1 MATKREIEV
10 RGPDVEAA
18 ISKGLAQ
25 LGLTRNDVIVEV
37 LDEGSRG
44 LLGIGARDAVV
55 RLTGMMAASPP
66 PARPKPAP
74 EPKPQPVTPPRAA
87 PTPTATPAPEPVPP
101 TAVSPT
107 PAQPVFTKPEPAD
120 IDDPDLNQDA
130 ETAGEVLGTILEHM
144 GIEAEVVATLPE
156 ADDKTGRQMV
166 TMQIVSDEDLSILIG
181 PRGDTLGDLQY
192 LTRLIAGNKLLRR
205 TNITIDVQ
213 GYRQRREQAL
223 TRLAQRMAEKAVNR
237 GHAVSLEPMPPN
249 ERRII
254 HMALRDYDGVYTNS
268 VGEGSQRRVR
278 IYLEE

>member
-1 MATKREIEV
+1 MATKREIEA

-18 ISKGLAQ
+18 VNNGLAQ

-55 RLTGMMAASPP
+55 RLTGMTAASPQPAPKPQAKPAKPAPVP
-66 PARPKPAP
+66 PPKPAP
-74 EPKPQPVTPPRAA
+74 TPVVM
-87 PTPTATPAPEPVPP
+87 PAPEPVPP
-101 TAVSPT
+101 MAVS
-107 PAQPVFTKPEPAD
+107 FTKPQPAD
-120 IDDPDLNQDA
+120 IDDPELSQDA
-130 ETAGEVLGTILEHM
+130 ETATEVLRTILDHM
-144 GIEAEVVATLPE
+144 GIEAEVVTTLPE
-156 ADDKTGRQMV
+156 PDDKTGRQMV
-166 TMQIVSDEDLSILIG
+166 VLQIVSDEDLSILIG

-205 TNITIDVQ
+205 TNISIDVQ
-213 GYRQRREQAL
+213 GYRERREQAL
-223 TRLAQRMAEKAVNR
+223 TRLAQRMAEKALKR
-237 GHAVSLEPMPPN
+237 GQALSLEPMPPN
-249 ERRII
+249 ERRIV

>member
-10 RGPDVEAA
+10 RGPDVETAV
-18 ISKGLAQ
+18 SNGLAQ

-55 RLTGMMAASPP
+55 RLTGMTAASSSPP
-66 PARPKPAP
+66 PPPKAAKPEPVPTPKP
-74 EPKPQPVTPPRAA
+74 A
-87 PTPTATPAPEPVPP
+87 PTPTATPAPVPAP
-101 TAVSPT
+101 TVVST
-107 PAQPVFTKPEPAD
+107 TKPEPAD
-120 IDDPDLNQDA
+120 IDDAELSQDA
-130 ETAGEVLGTILEHM
+130 ETAGEVLRTILDHM
-144 GIEAEVVATLPE
+144 GIEADVVATMPE
-156 ADDKTGRQMV
+156 PDDKTGRQMV
-166 TMQIVSDEDLSILIG
+166 VLQIVSDEDLSILIG

-213 GYRQRREQAL
+213 GYRERREQAL
-223 TRLAQRMAEKAVNR
+223 TRLAQRMAEKALKR
-237 GHAVSLEPMPPN
+237 GQAVSLEPMPPN

-254 HMALRDYDGVYTNS
+254 HMALRDYEGVYTNS

-278 IYLEE
+278 IYLED

>member
-55 RLTGMMAASPP
+55 RLTGMTAAASPP
-66 PARPKPAP
+66 KPKPP
-74 EPKPQPVTPPRAA
+74 TEHKPQPVTPPKPA
-87 PTPTATPAPEPVPP
+87 PTPTATPAPEPLPP
-101 TAVSPT
+101 TAVPPT

-156 ADDKTGRQMV
+156 PDDKTGRQMV
-166 TMQIVSDEDLSILIG
+166 VLQIVSDEDLSILVG

-237 GHAVSLEPMPPN
+237 GHALSLEPMPPN

-254 HMALRDYDGVYTNS
+254 HMALRDYDGVYTSS